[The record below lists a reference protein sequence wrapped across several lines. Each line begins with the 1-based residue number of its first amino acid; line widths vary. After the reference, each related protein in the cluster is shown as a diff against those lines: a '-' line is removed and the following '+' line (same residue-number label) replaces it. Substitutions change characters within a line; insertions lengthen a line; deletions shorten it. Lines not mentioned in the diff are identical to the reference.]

1 VHTEG
6 PQFEPGSTH
15 FFFSSTT
22 MYLFELPTTG
32 AVTFSD
38 FCIDLSNEKAYTFHF
53 SDATQARANL
63 RGILKGSKRT
73 DHNEKDYLSL
83 VKVLL
88 LMSWWILFSL
98 ISIRPSDYRGI
109 CASYLRYIEMCRPR
123 RNRCQSGTKC
133 VGPSVFLRNCK
144 PIK

>member
-1 VHTEG
+1 MYTEG

-15 FFFSSTT
+15 FFSYQRP

-32 AVTFSD
+32 AVTFSE
-38 FCIDLSNEKAYTFHF
+38 FCIDLSVEEAYTFHF

-83 VKVLL
+83 VKVFLFMSLWMLFLL
-88 LMSWWILFSL
+88 TAMC
-98 ISIRPSDYRGI
+98 PSDYRGVS
-109 CASYLRYIEMCRPR
+109 ASYLCYIELCHPQ
-123 RNRCQSGTKC
+123 RNRRQSGTKC
-133 VGPSVFLRNCK
+133 VGSLKNCK
-144 PIK
+144 PIQ

>member
-1 VHTEG
+1 MYTEG

-15 FFFSSTT
+15 FFFLQRP

-32 AVTFSD
+32 AVTFSE

-88 LMSWWILFSL
+88 MS
-98 ISIRPSDYRGI
+98 
-109 CASYLRYIEMCRPR
+109 
-123 RNRCQSGTKC
+123 
-133 VGPSVFLRNCK
+133 
-144 PIK
+144 

>member
-1 VHTEG
+1 
-6 PQFEPGSTH
+6 
-15 FFFSSTT
+15 

-32 AVTFSD
+32 AVTFSE
-38 FCIDLSNEKAYTFHF
+38 FCIDLTNEKAYTFHL

-88 LMSWWILFSL
+88 ILCLAWILLSL
-98 ISIRPSDYRGI
+98 TSIRPSDYRGI
-109 CASYLRYIEMCRPR
+109 SASYLCYIELCHPR
-123 RNRCQSGTKC
+123 RNKRQSGTKC
-133 VGPSVFLRNCK
+133 VGPSLFLQNCK
-144 PIK
+144 PIQ